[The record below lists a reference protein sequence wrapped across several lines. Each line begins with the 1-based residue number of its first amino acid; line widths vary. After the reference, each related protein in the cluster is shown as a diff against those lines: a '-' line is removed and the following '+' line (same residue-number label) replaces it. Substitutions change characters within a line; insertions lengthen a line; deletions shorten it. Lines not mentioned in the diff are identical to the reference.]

1 MSKLAIAVLLFS
13 SCLAHGLAPNAD
25 ARVHAEADYYVQAY
39 ARHYGV
45 PIPLVRSIVQQ
56 ESGWKPC
63 VVSTKGAV
71 GLMQLMPATATRLGV
86 GNRCNIAQN
95 ISGGVRHLAWLMGKF
110 HGDLRLVTAAYYAGE
125 AAIEKRGLSYR
136 NADVVSYVRQVRA
149 GYMRQRAL
157 NKE

>member
-1 MSKLAIAVLLFS
+1 
-13 SCLAHGLAPNAD
+13 
-25 ARVHAEADYYVQAY
+25 QAY
-39 ARHYGV
+39 ARHYRV
-45 PIPLVRSIVQQ
+45 PTALVRSIVRQ

-63 VVSTKGAV
+63 VVSPKGAV

-95 ISGGVRHLAWLMGKF
+95 ISGGVRHLAWLRRKF
-110 HGDLRLVTAAYYAGE
+110 HGGLRVVTAAYYAGE

-149 GYMRQRAL
+149 GYMRQRGL